1 MRRMNEDF
9 ELDRKPLTWNY
20 AVSVLKTFVH
30 YYGPHRRL
38 FYLSMTCALAQ
49 AAFTTIIPL
58 LVYDAFNTYLPAKDY
73 RMIWITVCLLAVL
86 TILVALAMFVCTKYG
101 HVLGVRMEADMR
113 NDLFAHLQRLSFKYF
128 DKAKTGHLMSR
139 VTNDLTMIAE
149 LAHHGPEDM
158 SSALL
163 MLIGALVV
171 MFCINPLLT
180 VITLIPLPF
189 IFLWA

>member
-58 LVYDAFNTYLPAKDY
+58 LVYDAFNTYLPARDY

-86 TILVALAMFVCTKYG
+86 TILVALAMFVCTK
-101 HVLGVRMEADMR
+101 
-113 NDLFAHLQRLSFKYF
+113 
-128 DKAKTGHLMSR
+128 
-139 VTNDLTMIAE
+139 
-149 LAHHGPEDM
+149 
-158 SSALL
+158 
-163 MLIGALVV
+163 
-171 MFCINPLLT
+171 
-180 VITLIPLPF
+180 
-189 IFLWA
+189 

>member
-58 LVYDAFNTYLPAKDY
+58 LVYDAFNTYLPARDY

-113 NDLFAHLQRLSFKYF
+113 NDLFAHLQRLSFK
-128 DKAKTGHLMSR
+128 TGQPVR
-139 VTNDLTMIAE
+139 
-149 LAHHGPEDM
+149 
-158 SSALL
+158 SA
-163 MLIGALVV
+163 GAGVDGA
-171 MFCINPLLT
+171 
-180 VITLIPLPF
+180 PLPRPHDNHHCAPS
-189 IFLWA
+189 LHGEECGLYLLSARRKTCGAWNASGASGA